1 MSFLELHSLTKRF
14 GGLKAVD
21 DFSLSLE
28 KGSLTALIGPNGCG
42 KSTIFNLISG
52 TFAPTMGTILFEGV
66 DITPLPAQEIA
77 RMGMGRKFQVP
88 AIFSELTV
96 FQNLK
101 VPTLQS
107 SSSQSRK
114 QVKQSL
120 IEILSLINLTEKSDL
135 IADQLSHGEKQWL
148 EIGMILA
155 QSPKLVLLDEPTA
168 GMTTIETAATAELI
182 KSINK
187 EGDVTVLV
195 IEHDI
200 GFIEQLQC
208 PLAVMARGSILK
220 SGDFQTIRND
230 KDVQELYFGNAGSN
244 HA

>member
-1 MSFLELHSLTKRF
+1 MSFLELHSVTKRF
-14 GGLKAVD
+14 GGLKAVN

-52 TFAPTMGTILFEGV
+52 TFAPTSGTIYFNGIDV
-66 DITPLPAQEIA
+66 TPLSAEKIAQ
-77 RMGMGRKFQVP
+77 MGVGRKFQVP

-96 FQNLK
+96 SQNLK
-101 VPTLQS
+101 LPTLQS
-107 SSSQSRK
+107 KTARSRK
-114 QVKQSL
+114 DAQKPLAEIMSL
-120 IEILSLINLTEKSDL
+120 IRLSEKSDL

-155 QSPKLVLLDEPTA
+155 QSPKLILLDEPTA
-168 GMTTIETAATAELI
+168 GMTLTETIATAELI
-182 KSINK
+182 KKINTD
-187 EGDVTVLV
+187 GDVTVLV

-208 PLAVMARGSILK
+208 PLTVMARGSILK
-220 SGDFQTIRND
+220 SGDFEAIRGD
-230 KDVQELYFGNAGSN
+230 KEVQELYFGSKGSV

>member
-1 MSFLELHSLTKRF
+1 MSFLELHSVTKRF
-14 GGLKAVD
+14 GGLKAVNE
-21 DFSLSLE
+21 FSLSLG

-52 TFAPTMGTILFEGV
+52 TFAPTGGTIYFDGIDV
-66 DITPLPAQEIA
+66 TPLSAEKIAQ
-77 RMGMGRKFQVP
+77 MGVGRKFQVP

-96 FQNLK
+96 SQNLK

-107 SSSQSRK
+107 KTARSRK
-114 QVKQSL
+114 DAQKPLAEIMSL
-120 IEILSLINLTEKSDL
+120 IRLTEKSDW

-155 QSPKLVLLDEPTA
+155 QSPKLILLDEPTA
-168 GMTTIETAATAELI
+168 GMTLTETIATAELI
-182 KSINK
+182 KKINTD
-187 EGDVTVLV
+187 GDVTVLV

-208 PLAVMARGSILK
+208 PLTVMARGSILK
-220 SGDFQTIRND
+220 SGDFEAIRGD
-230 KDVQELYFGNAGSN
+230 KEVQELYFGSKGSV